1 MSDFFLKN
9 GEPIR
14 SPEMPKPES
23 PALSFF
29 KDLLAEKDTFN
40 IAKHQDAF
48 VRFFEKM
55 KEKNPSS
62 AEYNEMI
69 RYFEPTVLRRISLLE
84 DVSILLRGDCLNE
97 EEVDTRFENKYM
109 GAIHNTRALLSNEK
123 EKYVALALFMKNI
136 FDRCVIAWNYEK
148 KQKDLAVSGRKAL
161 ILFGLDENSV
171 SENDGGK
178 TFDMLSYFDGQGD
191 DIGSL
196 WSSATALELPSQ
208 GLLEMFPAVLK
219 QELDKEN
226 EVLNF
231 VKIYQETEED
241 VARMK
246 RIIPDTETALIPE
259 NIFSRPESY
268 FHLLVLCYII
278 LKEVAESL

>member
-1 MSDFFLKN
+1 MSDVFHKN
-9 GEPIR
+9 REAGE
-14 SPEMPKPES
+14 SFEMPKPES
-23 PALSFF
+23 LALSFF
-29 KDLLAEKDTFN
+29 KDVLAEKDTFD
-40 IAKHQDAF
+40 IVEYQDAF

-55 KEKNPSS
+55 KEKSPSS

-84 DVSILLRGDCLNE
+84 DVSLLLRGDCLTE

-109 GAIHNTRALLSNEK
+109 GAVHNTRALLSNEK
-123 EKYVALALFMKNI
+123 EKYAALALFMKNI
-136 FDRCVIAWNYEK
+136 FDRCVLAWNYEK
-148 KQKDLAVSGRKAL
+148 KQKDLDASDRKPL
-161 ILFGLDENSV
+161 ILFGLDEDSL
-171 SENDGGK
+171 SEDDGGK

-226 EVLNF
+226 EVLDF
-231 VKIYQETEED
+231 VEIYQETEED
-241 VARMK
+241 IERMK
-246 RIIPDTETALIPE
+246 KITPDSAIAAIPE

-278 LKEVAESL
+278 LKEVGESL